1 MVLVKLLSRTSDKSA
16 KAALKPT
23 VSPDGRLA
31 EPAPAS
37 VTDSSQPS
45 ADARPS
51 VSIYSSDT
59 RQEAPA
65 VETPAVVTAELTI
78 ESAEVTQEANHELK
92 PPPLRQRRFSWRGIS
107 LFNGNAQEE
116 HKPALSADEEQRKK
130 FSVAEDRTRHILK
143 VYSADRKAR
152 ESAIIVRSLIVGQHA
167 ITVAET
173 NSKPVN
179 KTKVSKVKAELM
191 QPKKANKVIAH
202 LRALPG
208 SSDALPP
215 SGKLDA
221 THAPATTTHPIHAV
235 CLPLTD
241 AEANVRHFSKFSV
254 DSTAQAPSQDTTEQ
268 ALNVTVTLAQVSSV
282 YNTGL
287 EQVKSVLSEMHL
299 VNLLAADM
307 GIGQPGD
314 GPGLLSGS
322 VPTAKTIL
330 DGVKEV
336 TPTLMSLGY
345 ATGKI
350 LLPDHSGIYPPTD
363 RMSVLTYWWGFEIVM
378 PPPSIT
384 YLSQAPSI
392 VHSAINVLTALSVLD
407 GGVREILPFV
417 RYISSFIDT
426 EFNIIKQEDQGKGVV
441 CAATWLI
448 PTALVP
454 RPWDFPDAPVVKVD
468 PAMPNSPAE
477 PSKAS
482 PANPSNTERSSSDS
496 SDSEPAVQQ
505 PPSGPL
511 SPTSPTPSLPPLPSS
526 PTLLPPLPSF
536 DTDDAPSKAPPVDDA
551 PVEGMHATQASGE
564 EEVPAVAV
572 VPPTPPASNTLKG
585 APEEISTAGDVQA
598 QTTWAS

>member
-16 KAALKPT
+16 KAELKPT
-23 VSPDGRLA
+23 VSPDGCLA

-65 VETPAVVTAELTI
+65 VETPAIVTAELTI
-78 ESAEVTQEANHELK
+78 ASAEENNHELK
-92 PPPLRQRRFSWRGIS
+92 PPPTRQRRFSWRGIS

-130 FSVAEDRTRHILK
+130 FSVAEDRTRRILK

-173 NSKPVN
+173 NKKPMN
-179 KTKVSKVKAELM
+179 KAKVSKVKADLM

-221 THAPATTTHPIHAV
+221 AHEPVTTTHPIHAV

-241 AEANVRHFSKFSV
+241 ADANVQHFSKLSV
-254 DSTAQAPSQDTTEQ
+254 HSATEAPSQDI
-268 ALNVTVTLAQVSSV
+268 ALDVTVTLAQVSSV
-282 YNTGL
+282 YNTGV
-287 EQVKSVLSEMHL
+287 EQLKTMLSEMHL
-299 VNLLAADM
+299 VDLLTADM

-345 ATGKI
+345 ATGKM
-350 LLPDHSGIYPPTD
+350 LLPDHSGLIHLID
-363 RMSVLTYWWGFEIVM
+363 
-378 PPPSIT
+378 
-384 YLSQAPSI
+384 QAYVPDI
-392 VHSAINVLTALSVLD
+392 CLLN
-407 GGVREILPFV
+407 
-417 RYISSFIDT
+417 RY
-426 EFNIIKQEDQGKGVV
+426 
-441 CAATWLI
+441 
-448 PTALVP
+448 
-454 RPWDFPDAPVVKVD
+454 
-468 PAMPNSPAE
+468 
-477 PSKAS
+477 
-482 PANPSNTERSSSDS
+482 SSS
-496 SDSEPAVQQ
+496 
-505 PPSGPL
+505 
-511 SPTSPTPSLPPLPSS
+511 
-526 PTLLPPLPSF
+526 
-536 DTDDAPSKAPPVDDA
+536 
-551 PVEGMHATQASGE
+551 H
-564 EEVPAVAV
+564 
-572 VPPTPPASNTLKG
+572 
-585 APEEISTAGDVQA
+585 
-598 QTTWAS
+598 